1 MPTVLCL
8 LGPPGLRSQDCV
20 RPLELRPKAL
30 ALLAYLLL
38 VEKPAPRNR
47 IAELLFPD
55 AADPRDSLRWHLSYL
70 RRQLPD
76 VLVVDGHA
84 VSAAFPTDVELFR
97 QGAELILSDP
107 ATPDAAGTLALYRGD
122 LCAGFSVDASADFH
136 NWFFVEEDRLRT
148 LFRRATVAFAHHAT
162 RTGRAAEVL
171 SSVQLLT
178 DIDPYLE
185 DGHILLIEASELT
198 GDQARARG
206 AYDRYQRIVRTEL
219 HAEPRREIAR
229 RYEARQ
235 PAGRAL
241 PIDALVPLRDV
252 TMHIVEWPGEGPAII
267 AIPGS
272 AGQAYRLM
280 ALGEVLAPAVRLIA
294 VSLRGQGFSD
304 KPPRG
309 YTVEDHVGDLL
320 QLISALSLSKPI
332 LLGHSLGGSIATFA
346 AEAARDD
353 IGGLILFDAVVGDA
367 AFVEAASLVL
377 EDIGPQLER
386 RFVSIDEYLAFWTDE
401 DIDARWARWLQRGE
415 RMSAAPLPDGTYRRR
430 TLRDALADEWAS
442 VASKDSLRALS
453 RVTAPVLVVHA
464 DGPAWFDRPYLDVDT
479 VQAQIAAARDV
490 TLCIAQGQNH
500 ADIVLRPSRDLVNA
514 VVAFAKS
521 IRAKNAGVRDPG
533 VTRKG

>member
-1 MPTVLCL
+1 MLRAWHGDPPEVVRRPGVFWATAPAVGAAG
-8 LGPPGLRSQDCV
+8 GPP
-20 RPLELRPKAL
+20 
-30 ALLAYLLL
+30 
-38 VEKPAPRNR
+38 
-47 IAELLFPD
+47 
-55 AADPRDSLRWHLSYL
+55 
-70 RRQLPD
+70 
-76 VLVVDGHA
+76 
-84 VSAAFPTDVELFR
+84 
-97 QGAELILSDP
+97 
-107 ATPDAAGTLALYRGD
+107 
-122 LCAGFSVDASADFH
+122 
-136 NWFFVEEDRLRT
+136 
-148 LFRRATVAFAHHAT
+148 
-162 RTGRAAEVL
+162 
-171 SSVQLLT
+171 
-178 DIDPYLE
+178 
-185 DGHILLIEASELT
+185 
-198 GDQARARG
+198 
-206 AYDRYQRIVRTEL
+206 
-219 HAEPRREIAR
+219 
-229 RYEARQ
+229 
-235 PAGRAL
+235 
-241 PIDALVPLRDV
+241 
-252 TMHIVEWPGEGPAII
+252 II
-267 AIPGS
+267 AVPGS
-272 AGQAYRLM
+272 AGQAYRLT
-280 ALGEVLAPAVRLIA
+280 APGEVLAPAVRLIA

-304 KPPRG
+304 KPPKG
-309 YTVEDHVGDLL
+309 YTVEDHVADLL

-430 TLRDALADEWAS
+430 TLRDALAAEWAS

-479 VQAQIAAARDV
+479 VQAQVAAARDV

-514 VVAFAKS
+514 VVAFAGS